1 MHVTAPASSGTGTG
15 TGTAAAPADAA
26 RFRPAAWLAWPA
38 GLTLAGLALF
48 GCYLRLS
55 GTQRVTAD
63 GASQALQAWD
73 MLHGNWLLHGW
84 TLTDVS
90 FYTTELPQYVFI
102 EAADGLR
109 PDVVHLAG
117 AMTYTL
123 LVVAAGLLARGRLTG
138 RAGLIRLLVAC
149 GIMLAPQPVNGVG
162 ILLNQP
168 DHVGTMVPV
177 LLIWMLLDRA
187 PRRWYVPVAAGAA
200 LAWVQVADRLVLT
213 VAVLPL
219 AGVCVFRAYQGIV
232 RHREPLAARWPELWL
247 GAAALASTP
256 AAMIAS
262 RVLGSLG
269 GYASRPLASGFAPSA
284 SWPSHVV
291 VTVQGLLALYGS
303 DVTGQPFGIASAVAL
318 VHLAGLALAGWAL
331 CRAIRRFGDGADL
344 LTQVLTA
351 AIVLTLAA
359 YLVSPLAT
367 TIYSAREIAAV
378 LPFGAVLAGRVL
390 GDRLAALRLLPLAG
404 VVLLGYCVALLSG
417 MAQPARA
424 AVGQGLAGW
433 LAAHQLRTGLASYA
447 QANSVTLASG
457 GAVQLRAPDWTRQ
470 GVRRGAYASES
481 SWFDPRLHDAD
492 FVVSTKA
499 DGWGFWVSYQEVT
512 RAFGKPAHT
521 YRYDGNT
528 IWTWHENLLARLH
541 PGD

>member
-1 MHVTAPASSGTGTG
+1 MHVTARASASPVS
-15 TGTAAAPADAA
+15 TAGPQDAR
-26 RFRPAAWLAWPA
+26 RFRPAARLAWPA
-38 GLTLAGLALF
+38 GLTVAALTLF

-55 GTQRVTAD
+55 STQRVTAD

-90 FYTTELPQYVFI
+90 FYTTELPQYVLI

-123 LVVAAGLLARGRLTG
+123 LVLAAGLLARGRSTG

-149 GIMLAPQPVNGVG
+149 GIMLAPQPLNGVG

-187 PRRWYVPVAAGAA
+187 PRRWYVPVAAGTA

-219 AGVCVFRAYQGIV
+219 AGVCAFRAYQGIV
-232 RHREPLAARWPELWL
+232 RHREPLAKRWPELWL

-256 AAMIAS
+256 AAMITS
-262 RVLGSLG
+262 RVLGRLG
-269 GYASRPLASGFAPSA
+269 GYASRPLANGFAPAA

-291 VTVQGLLALYGS
+291 VAAQGILALYGS
-303 DVTGQPFGIASAVAL
+303 DVTGQPFAILSAVAL
-318 VHLAGLALAGWAL
+318 VHLAGLALAGW
-331 CRAIRRFGDGADL
+331 
-344 LTQVLTA
+344 
-351 AIVLTLAA
+351 
-359 YLVSPLAT
+359 
-367 TIYSAREIAAV
+367 
-378 LPFGAVLAGRVL
+378 
-390 GDRLAALRLLPLAG
+390 
-404 VVLLGYCVALLSG
+404 
-417 MAQPARA
+417 
-424 AVGQGLAGW
+424 
-433 LAAHQLRTGLASYA
+433 LAAHHLTTGLASYA

-457 GAVQLRAPDWTRQ
+457 GAVQLRAPDWTRH
-470 GVRRGAYASES
+470 GVRPGAYASRS
-481 SWFDPRLHDAD
+481 SWFDPRLHDAT

-499 DGWGFWVSYQEVT
+499 NGWGFWISYQEVT
-512 RAFGKPAHT
+512 SAFGRPAHT
-521 YRYDGNT
+521 YHYGGDT
-528 IWTWHENLLARLH
+528 IWTWRQNLLTRLH

>member
-1 MHVTAPASSGTGTG
+1 MHVTARASAGTV
-15 TGTAAAPADAA
+15 TAAGPDGAA
-26 RFRPAAWLAWPA
+26 RFRPAARLAWPA
-38 GLTLAGLALF
+38 GLTLAVLTLF

-55 GTQRVTAD
+55 STQRVTAD

-90 FYTTELPQYVFI
+90 FYTTELPQYVLI

-117 AMTYTL
+117 AMTYAL
-123 LVVAAGLLARGRLTG
+123 LVLAAGLLASGPGRPTG
-138 RAGLIRLLVAC
+138 RAALIRLLVTC
-149 GIMLAPQPVNGVG
+149 GIMLAPQPLNGVG

-187 PRRWYVPVAAGAA
+187 PRRWYVPVVTGAA

-219 AGVCVFRAYQGIV
+219 AGVCAFRAYQGIV
-232 RHREPLAARWPELWL
+232 RHREPLATRWPELWL

-269 GYASRPLASGFAPSA
+269 GYASRPLVNGFAPSA

-291 VTVQGLLALYGS
+291 VTVQGILALYGS
-303 DVTGQPFGIASAVAL
+303 DVTGQPFGMLSAVAL
-318 VHLAGLALAGWAL
+318 VHLAGLALAGWAV
-331 CRAIRRFGDGADL
+331 CRAIARFGHGEDL
-344 LTQVLTA
+344 ITQVLTV
-351 AIVLTLAA
+351 AIILTLAA

-390 GDRLAALRLLPLAG
+390 GDRLVTLRLLPLAC

-433 LAAHQLRTGLASYA
+433 LAAHHLTTGLASYA

-457 GAVQLRAPDWTRQ
+457 GAIQLRAPDWTRD
-470 GVRRGAYASES
+470 GVRPGAYASQS
-481 SWFDPRLHDAD
+481 SWFDPRLHDAT

-499 DGWGFWVSYQEVT
+499 SGWGFWIPYQEVT
-512 RAFGKPAHT
+512 RAFGRPAHT
-521 YRYDGNT
+521 YHYGGNT
-528 IWTWHENLLARLH
+528 IWTWRENLLTRLH